1 MIVSGRKEVSEVS
14 DKQKFL
20 NMISE
25 LNEAEKCEVL
35 EYIHALAAGDYEKCR
50 AMEAAHGMH
59 LIDRAEIGA

>member
-1 MIVSGRKEVSEVS
+1 MS